1 MKLSVRADCKA
12 TIYNNDKINGE
23 LRWDEKLFDASLK
36 VKSILLIL
44 PTDLAVEDDQPK
56 AR

>member
-12 TIYNNDKINGE
+12 TRYNNDKINGE